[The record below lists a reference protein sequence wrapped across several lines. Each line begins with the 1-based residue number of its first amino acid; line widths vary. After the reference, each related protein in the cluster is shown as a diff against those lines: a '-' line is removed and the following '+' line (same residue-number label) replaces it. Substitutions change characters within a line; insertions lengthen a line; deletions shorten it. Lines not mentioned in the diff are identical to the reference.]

1 VSQDRYSFS
10 GEVAQ
15 APQQQAPSYVAY
27 PSYTEQTNY
36 AAQTKSWEDNTAP
49 VYGTTKPTY
58 TTYSVGTPSVR
69 GARGRGRGESRGR
82 GRGAGRGASTGTWSS
97 AGRGGSDRGRG
108 GARGR
113 GGRGGERGGR
123 GGRGGWNSD
132 GGDFKRMY
140 PKKKNE
146 GPWTAS
152 GKHPMM
158 ALMEFKPGTVFEEVT
173 RTQCVK
179 TKIWTIKMSC
189 NVEGRAFEG
198 SGVTVKIAKAEA
210 AIQALRALNVNGV
223 YTMLPHIPEKE
234 KSKIERLNQNSLT
247 VALIPAT
254 IPSIP
259 AKKMKYNN
267 DPSVDPQV
275 TVPQP
280 DENLPTPETHPIM
293 FVNQTYGPDIKTEF
307 EIVNDQTRPPIFRC
321 TMVVQ
326 GTTFI
331 EMGPSKKKA
340 RHSCAEIC
348 LARFKQNPPPVVN
361 VTKPKEERKT
371 KRGERE
377 KIVVVTG
384 PLTFEDKLL
393 DRCYQELSVISKD
406 LNPRYIK
413 MRNFAAVIVKDGA
426 GEDLEKC
433 ETVVMATGTSCVYLE
448 NMKPDGSI
456 VHDCTADS
464 LARRGLKLY
473 LYDELAKAVEGKV
486 SIFRET
492 GTRQNK
498 KFSLKPTISLILLKN
513 VAPGGDGRVNKGT
526 SEKQEMMN
534 LNRKRKFEETAKPG
548 EEVPFELKPYIDGSL
563 HVFFNRKETTIP
575 PYQVLKGQTPHVIA
589 SPCDKIALHNIC
601 GYQGALLSHFV
612 EPVYITTFGIKA
624 LYNEEILKRAFY
636 DRIAT
641 VSGISGVTQIPHHSS
656 SLSLQS
662 CLSKDRTDLKHSIQA
677 LPSSGLKTVTLKCS
691 VFPLASVR
699 PFLRTSLKPTLNTLM
714 NNVKLNMTASS
725 LSVTP
730 HVSPPPSANK
740 QCLVTTA

>member
-1 VSQDRYSFS
+1 MNYSSPYTQPQYGQPAEYVTAHPAAGAYSSGYEAFQPQNNFLNHSTTYSGHAVNSDRYSFS
-10 GEVAQ
+10 GEMAGAGQQV
-15 APQQQAPSYVAY
+15 QQQTPSYVAY

-36 AAQTKSWEDNTAP
+36 TAQTKNPWDEAVTPKA
-49 VYGTTKPTY
+49 TY
-58 TTYSVGTPSVR
+58 TTYTVGTPSPR
-69 GARGRGRGESRGR
+69 GARGGRGRGDSRGR
-82 GRGAGRGASTGTWSS
+82 GGRGAGRGASTGNWNS
-97 AGRGGSDRGRG
+97 G
-108 GARGR
+108 GARGSTGGR
-113 GGRGGERGGR
+113 GGRGASRGGR
-123 GGRGGWNSD
+123 GGDRGGRGRGGWNSD

-146 GPWTAS
+146 GPWTAA

-179 TKIWTIKMSC
+179 TKIWTITMKC
-189 NVEGRAFEG
+189 QVEGKGYEG
-198 SGVTVKIAKAEA
+198 AGVTVKIAKAEA
-210 AIQALRALNVNGV
+210 AIQALRSLNVNGV
-223 YTMLPHIPEKE
+223 YSMLPHIPEKE
-234 KSKIERLNQNSLT
+234 KSKIERLNQNSLNVT
-247 VALIPAT
+247 TIPAT

-259 AKKMKYNN
+259 AKKMKYN
-267 DPSVDPQV
+267 DGSVDPQV
-275 TVPQP
+275 NVPQP

-361 VTKPKEERKT
+361 VTKPKEERKPR
-371 KRGERE
+371 KGERE
-377 KIVVVTG
+377 KIVQVTG

-393 DRCYQELSVISKD
+393 DRCYQELSVLSKD

-413 MRNFAAVIVKDGA
+413 MRNFAAIVVKDGA
-426 GEDLEKC
+426 GEDIEKC
-433 ETVVMATGTSCVYLE
+433 ETVVMSTGTSCVYLE
-448 NMKPDGSI
+448 NMKPDGST

-473 LYDELAKAVEGKV
+473 LYDELAKAIEGKV

-498 KFSLKPTISLILLKN
+498 KYALKPTISLILLKN

-534 LNRKRKFEETAKPG
+534 YAP
-548 EEVPFELKPYIDGSL
+548 
-563 HVFFNRKETTIP
+563 
-575 PYQVLKGQTPHVIA
+575 
-589 SPCDKIALHNIC
+589 
-601 GYQGALLSHFV
+601 
-612 EPVYITTFGIKA
+612 
-624 LYNEEILKRAFY
+624 
-636 DRIAT
+636 
-641 VSGISGVTQIPHHSS
+641 
-656 SLSLQS
+656 
-662 CLSKDRTDLKHSIQA
+662 
-677 LPSSGLKTVTLKCS
+677 
-691 VFPLASVR
+691 
-699 PFLRTSLKPTLNTLM
+699 
-714 NNVKLNMTASS
+714 
-725 LSVTP
+725 
-730 HVSPPPSANK
+730 
-740 QCLVTTA
+740 